1 MDIPWVFLNKN
12 VYNFMLCQIFFTNK
26 YILHKDEVHVSDHLK
41 NLMASTAEFALAKL
55 KNGFKQKGVF

>member
-1 MDIPWVFLNKN
+1 
-12 VYNFMLCQIFFTNK
+12 MLSQIFFTNK

-55 KNGFKQKGVF
+55 KNGFKQKGVL